1 MTCDKDKIRNATQI
15 GYKPRMPNLNTRS
28 ASLQDADSEQE
39 TDETSASVPARD
51 DRPEDSSE
59 ALNERTFHRGPL
71 LRKLHA
77 FFDDN
82 GPLAAMFAVVFVNLV
97 GFGIV
102 VPLIPFFAQSLH
114 AQAWQ
119 VTWMFTAY
127 SLGQFFAE
135 PFCGRL
141 SDRIGRK
148 PILMITTGLSVIF
161 YVLLA
166 FSPNIWAAILVR
178 FLCGLASGNIS
189 TIQGYVSDFSKP
201 EQRASRMS
209 LIGAAFSLGFI
220 IGPVIGGLLTHEHFG
235 GNAFRLPL
243 FAAAG
248 LSAAATLG
256 VILFVRESRQRTQH
270 SAPPDNMLKTAQE
283 ALKSRVIVRVIL
295 ATLCYMMA
303 FAGLEATFGLWV
315 EVRYNWHAAQIG
327 AVFLFIGATAAI
339 MQMVVMRPLV
349 RRWGESKV
357 LAAGL
362 FVFGVSFIFQSV
374 NHVSWLIVPLLMLG
388 TAGQAVIFATICAI
402 ISMATP
408 PQRQGA
414 MLGLNMSTGAVAR
427 IVGPMVA
434 GFLFSQFGPEAPL
447 WLDAAM
453 AIPAA
458 LLALQVGKVQ
468 KR

>member
-1 MTCDKDKIRNATQI
+1 MS
-15 GYKPRMPNLNTRS
+15 NLNARS

-39 TDETSASVPARD
+39 NDPSNADGAARGA
-51 DRPEDSSE
+51 RED
-59 ALNERTFHRGPL
+59 RTFHRGPL
-71 LRKLHA
+71 LERLHV
-77 FFDDN
+77 FFNDN

-148 PILMITTGLSVIF
+148 PILIATTALSVVF

-189 TIQGYVSDFSKP
+189 TIQGYVSDVSRP
-201 EQRASRMS
+201 EQRANRMS

-220 IGPVIGGLLTHEHFG
+220 VGPVIGGLLTHEHFG
-235 GNAFRLPL
+235 GNAFRPPL
-243 FAAAG
+243 FAAAVLSG
-248 LSAAATLG
+248 LARLG
-256 VILFVRESRQRTQH
+256 VVLFVRESRQRTQH
-270 SAPPDNMLKTAQE
+270 SAPPQNMLKTAQE

-303 FAGLEATFGLWV
+303 FAGLESTFGLWV

-327 AVFLFIGATAAI
+327 AVFLFIGATAAV

-362 FVFGVSFIFQSV
+362 FVFGISFILQSV

-402 ISMATP
+402 ISMATTP
-408 PQRQGA
+408 ERQGA

-427 IVGPMVA
+427 ILGPMAA

-453 AIPAA
+453 TLPAA